1 MLRWFV
7 LQWQFHL
14 SEPYTNDIA
23 LLNRHS
29 QSLAATLRK
38 VQNGFVRSYALSI
51 LLGVVFILGYLI
63 FK

>member
-29 QSLAATLRK
+29 QSASQYL
-38 VQNGFVRSYALSI
+38 VRNWIQELHREPMEQD
-51 LLGVVFILGYLI
+51 
-63 FK
+63 